1 MLATDI
7 ETSDVPG
14 QDEIVI
20 PVPGEE
26 IESEGSYM
34 DEAAVSL
41 LSTQL
46 IGEFNAAAARRT
58 SGADIHVEHAR
69 TQYLINS
76 TQMSQVGALALRV
89 AQESGSGRVRDLADG
104 VVVSPARAATP

>member
-1 MLATDI
+1 
-7 ETSDVPG
+7 
-14 QDEIVI
+14 
-20 PVPGEE
+20 
-26 IESEGSYM
+26 M
-34 DEAAVSL
+34 DEASVGL

-58 SGADIHVEHAR
+58 AGADIHVEHAR

-104 VVVSPARAATP
+104 VVPVARAGA

>member
-1 MLATDI
+1 MP
-7 ETSDVPG
+7 EPSSDPSTVPG

-26 IESEGSYM
+26 KESSKM
-34 DEAAVSL
+34 DPDAVKL
-41 LSTQL
+41 LSTQV
-46 IGEFNAAAARRT
+46 IGEFNAASARRT
-58 SGADIHVEHAR
+58 SGADIHVEHLR

-89 AQESGSGRVRDLADG
+89 AQESGSGRVRVLEDG
-104 VVVSPARAATP
+104 VGAVRAAG

>member
-1 MLATDI
+1 MADVNND
-7 ETSDVPG
+7 ESEVPG

-20 PVPGEE
+20 PIPGEE
-26 IESEGSYM
+26 ESESEGSSM
-34 DEAAVSL
+34 DENAVNL

-46 IGEFNAAAARRT
+46 IGEFNAASARRT

-89 AQESGSGRVRDLADG
+89 AQESGSGRVRDLYDG
-104 VVVSPARAATP
+104 TIPVARAGA